1 MENNFVI
8 FDNDPFAVE
17 EVITEEQE
25 EQTEQEAFEVSDLET
40 AAEAQRRIAY
50 FMEEQQKID
59 QTAEKQI
66 APFLEKIEKIKMWQ
80 EQEKEKYAKRKAFY
94 ENRLERYMRQDI
106 EEQKKKGYQ
115 PKKVMKL
122 PYGTVKLIKQQPEY
136 KRNEEELTEYA
147 KAQGFMKVSES
158 VDWSSIKS
166 KCQVVGDK
174 LVDPNGQVVPG
185 VTVVERDDKFSLV
198 LEG

>member
-8 FDNDPFAVE
+8 FENDPFVE

-25 EQTEQEAFEVSDLET
+25 DQTEQQAFDVSDLET

-50 FMEEQQKID
+50 FRDEQQKID
-59 QTAEKQI
+59 KIAEKQI
-66 APFLEKIEKIKMWQ
+66 APFLDKIEKIKLWQ
-80 EQEKEKYAKRKAFY
+80 EQEKEKYAKKQAFY
-94 ENRLERYMRQDI
+94 ENRLECYMRQDV
-106 EEQKKKGYQ
+106 EEQMKKGHK

-136 KRNEEELTEYA
+136 NRNEEELKEYA
-147 KAQGFMKVSES
+147 KAQGFIKVSES
-158 VDWSSIKS
+158 VDWSSIKN

-174 LVDPNGQVVPG
+174 LIDPNGQIVPG
-185 VTVVERDDKFSLV
+185 VTVIERDDKFSLV

>member
-8 FDNDPFAVE
+8 FDNDPFAE
-17 EVITEEQE
+17 EVITGEQE

-80 EQEKEKYAKRKAFY
+80 DQEKEKYAKRQAFY

-136 KRNEEELTEYA
+136 KRNEEELKEYA

-166 KCQVVGDK
+166 KCQVAGNK
-174 LVDPNGQVVPG
+174 LVDPNGQIVPG
-185 VTVVERDDKFSLV
+185 VTVIEREDKFSLV

>member
-8 FDNDPFAVE
+8 FDNDPFAE

-80 EQEKEKYAKRKAFY
+80 EQEKEKYAKRQAFY

-106 EEQKKKGYQ
+106 EEQKKKGHK
-115 PKKVMKL
+115 PKKVMQL
-122 PYGTVKLIKQQPEY
+122 PYGPVKLIKQQPEY

-174 LVDPNGQVVPG
+174 LIDPNGQIVPG
-185 VTVVERDDKFSLV
+185 VTVVDRDDKFSLV